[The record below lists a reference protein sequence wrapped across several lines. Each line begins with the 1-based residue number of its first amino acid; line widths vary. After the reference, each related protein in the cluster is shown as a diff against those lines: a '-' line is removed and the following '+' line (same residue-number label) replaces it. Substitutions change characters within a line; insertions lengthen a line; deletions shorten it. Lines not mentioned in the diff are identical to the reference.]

1 MEEALVAKRLVEVEF
16 VIVPLSVFKLLVLT
30 VFPAMVVPVK
40 LEMVVEARV
49 EDPATV
55 KLVA

>member
-1 MEEALVAKRLVEVEF
+1 MLSPAERVTTFKVVSAPVLAVKF
-16 VIVPLSVFKLLVLT
+16 VK
-30 VFPAMVVPVK
+30 
-40 LEMVVEARV
+40 VVEARV